1 MTHIETMEEG
11 QPVALQLRSLA
22 KKIREGHEDVDA
34 RMKRLRDSASSIVV
48 TAALVGADLIEAK
61 KRVEYGNWESY
72 VEEDCGMTPRH
83 ASNYVALA
91 KYWASH
97 PEIEN
102 EPSLR
107 AAMLLVRQD
116 PEGARAEPKPPE
128 TKCIER
134 AGRLAEFLDE
144 NPLDGWQEHDRNEL
158 RTALVPVVRRLWP
171 DLLPG
176 KPPAPYAPPHG
187 RNLLGGEA

>member
-48 TAALVGADLIEAK
+48 TAALVGAELIEAK
-61 KRVEYGNWESY
+61 KRVEYGNWEAY

-83 ASNYVALA
+83 ASNYIALA

-116 PEGARAEPKPPE
+116 PYGPRSEPKPPE

-134 AGRLAEFLDE
+134 AGRLAEFLGE
-144 NPLDGWQEHDRNEL
+144 HPLDRWEKHDQEEL
-158 RTALVPVVRRLWP
+158 RSVLEPVVRRLWP
-171 DLLPG
+171 ELMPG
-176 KPPAPYAPPHG
+176 KPPAPYTPP
-187 RNLLGGEA
+187 R

>member
-48 TAALVGADLIEAK
+48 TAALVGAELIEAK
-61 KRVEYGNWESY
+61 KRVEYGNWEAY

-83 ASNYVALA
+83 ASNYIALA

-116 PEGARAEPKPPE
+116 GHTGPRVIVPPSL
-128 TKCIER
+128 TGIGR
-134 AGRLAEFLDE
+134 AGKLAEFLDDH
-144 NPLDGWQEHDRNEL
+144 PLESWPDDDREGL
-158 RTALVPVVRRLWP
+158 RAALVPVVRRLWP

-176 KPPAPYAPPHG
+176 KPPAPYTPPPT
-187 RNLLGGEA
+187 RNLLGGEE